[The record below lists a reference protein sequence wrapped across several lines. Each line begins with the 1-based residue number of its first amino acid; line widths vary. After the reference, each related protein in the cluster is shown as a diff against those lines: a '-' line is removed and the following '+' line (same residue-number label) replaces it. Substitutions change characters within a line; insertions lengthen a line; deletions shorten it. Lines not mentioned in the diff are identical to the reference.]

1 LTIGATSGAVVEI
14 ITYGSVTIT
23 DAVRRSGDTF
33 AGAVAINST
42 LAAGNTTITGTLSA
56 SANVNLDSGTLF
68 VDGVNNRVGIN
79 NTAPTSALTVTGD
92 AAISG
97 TAAVTGVTT
106 LSANLILG
114 TTTIT
119 ANGGVGTSGQVLTSG
134 ATGNA
139 YWSTVSTTLD
149 SVLGSGNT
157 TTKSLTTGALTVN
170 GAFTASAN
178 VNFDSGVLFVNATNN
193 KVGIN
198 TTAPSEVFEVAG
210 TDAYIRVNR
219 TNNEPG
225 ITFRYNDSGT
235 NRGDIAVTS
244 NGAMYFTAGGYTER
258 MRIDASG
265 RVTTPYQPSFRA
277 NYNVGSPT
285 AWSAGA
291 SILNFTSI
299 DHNVGSHYD
308 GTNKFT
314 APVAGSYLFILNK
327 AVNTQGAGKTLRHP
341 SMQFLKNGGG
351 AYGVNVA
358 IASGTDLGP
367 GDYTHFVISV
377 EAIIVLAV
385 NDYVQAQWS
394 YNNSP
399 ATLYEYSTS
408 YFQGYL
414 LG

>member
-1 LTIGATSGAVVEI
+1 MALSKITADSLGANAVTANAISNTAI
-14 ITYGSVTIT
+14 IA
-23 DAVRRSGDTF
+23 AVGYTPANKAGDTF
-33 AGAVAINST
+33 TGNVVFSANATVTGAAAFSNTVAV
-42 LAAGNTTITGTLSA
+42 TGVLTA
-56 SANVNLDSGTLF
+56 SANVNIDSGTLF
-68 VDGVNNRVGIN
+68 VN
-79 NTAPTSALTVTGD
+79 
-92 AAISG
+92 
-97 TAAVTGVTT
+97 
-106 LSANLILG
+106 G
-114 TTTIT
+114 TT
-119 ANGGVGTSGQVLTSG
+119 
-134 ATGNA
+134 
-139 YWSTVSTTLD
+139 
-149 SVLGSGNT
+149 
-157 TTKSLTTGALTVN
+157 
-170 GAFTASAN
+170 
-178 VNFDSGVLFVNATNN
+178 N

-244 NGAMYFTAGGYTER
+244 GGAMYFTAGGYTER

-285 AWSAGA
+285 AWTAGA

-327 AVNTQGAGKTLRHP
+327 AVNTQGPGRTLRHP
-341 SMQFLKNGGG
+341 SMTFLKNGGG

-358 IASGTDLGP
+358 MASGTDLGA
-367 GDYTHFVISV
+367 GDYTHFVVSV

-399 ATLYEYSTS
+399 ATLYEYASS